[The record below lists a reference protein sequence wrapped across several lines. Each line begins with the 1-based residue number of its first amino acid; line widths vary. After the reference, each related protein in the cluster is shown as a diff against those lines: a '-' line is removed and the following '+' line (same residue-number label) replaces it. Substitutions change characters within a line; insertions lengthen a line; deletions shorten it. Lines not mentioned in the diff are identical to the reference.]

1 MKRVYAIF
9 LSILTFSLFSI
20 NITMKESVVID
31 KDFVTLKDVANEDIS
46 DTKYDIVLA
55 ENIEKNFILS
65 NKDALTKLV
74 ENNIFDASIFGKQ
87 TVIALKKNQLKY
99 NESASDKVSETV
111 TTPVKFLEN
120 YLSDYIDSPN
130 MKLSISIN
138 KVSKN
143 FDLNS
148 IKGDYKWEI
157 DKLKKGLSDIINLKK
172 VFINVDKA
180 RYLVELEVSVVTDIF
195 ISKKSFISGDYI
207 NKDFFIKKSVD
218 IATYSDG
225 DLLVFDINKA
235 DKSKFV
241 KDFGAGEVLRWS
253 GIKKIPLVVKGEELK
268 IIIKKNRTTITI
280 PCESMQDAYE
290 NEKIKVKLANKKEKI
305 GILKERDGDR
315 YVEI

>member
-1 MKRVYAIF
+1 MKRVAALIF
-9 LSILTFSLFSI
+9 TIATFSLFSI

-31 KDFVTLKDVANEDIS
+31 KNSITLQDIANEDIS
-46 DTKYDIVLA
+46 ETKYDIVLA
-55 ENIEKNFILS
+55 ENIEKNFILT
-65 NKDALTKLV
+65 NKEALTKLM

-87 TVIALKKNQLKY
+87 TVIVLKRSELSGQEYIN
-99 NESASDKVSETV
+99 DKADETKIS
-111 TTPVKFLEN
+111 PVKFLEN
-120 YLSDYIDSPN
+120 YLADYIDSPN
-130 MKLSISIN
+130 MKLSISIG

-157 DKLKKGLSDIINLKK
+157 DKLKKGLFDIINLKK

-180 RYLVELEVSVVTDIF
+180 RYLVELEVSVITDVY
-195 ISKKSFISGDYI
+195 ISKKSFVNGDYI

-218 IATYSDG
+218 IATYSNG
-225 DLLVFDINKA
+225 ELLVFDINKA
-235 DKSKFV
+235 DKSKFI

-253 GIKKIPLVVKGEELK
+253 AIKKIPLIVKGEELK
-268 IIIKKNRTTITI
+268 IVIKKNRLTVTI

-290 NEKIKVKLANKKEKI
+290 NEKIKVKLSNKKEKI
-305 GILKERDGDR
+305 GILKERDGDK

>member
-1 MKRVYAIF
+1 MKKVIAIF
-9 LSILTFSLFSI
+9 LTIVTFSLFSI
-20 NITMKESVVID
+20 NITMKENIVID
-31 KDFVTLKDVANEDIS
+31 KNSLTLQDIANEDIS

-55 ENIEKNFILS
+55 EKIEKNFILS

-143 FDLNS
+143 FDLNG

-180 RYLVELEVSVVTDIF
+180 RYLVELEVSVITDIF

-218 IATYSDG
+218 IATYSNG
-225 DLLVFDINKA
+225 ELLVFDINKA

-253 GIKKIPLVVKGEELK
+253 ALKKIPLVVKGEELK
-268 IIIKKNRTTITI
+268 IIINKNRTTITI